1 MAFIQSRGGKVS
13 AQDREVLNAVVEGLG
28 QIVQA
33 SFVTQRQ
40 KDRIAALLQSRADA
54 EEDAEYGSRTMDVD
68 AIMETL
74 AEMEDKA
81 EDSLTEARKGETE
94 SQNSH
99 ALLKA
104 GLENEIKNSKQ
115 EMSESTQKSASTS
128 QELATA
134 EKDLSVEKKGLSEDE
149 AYLRELKRDCQT
161 RASEF
166 EIEAKDNQ
174 AELTALA
181 KAKAILEKK
190 FALTQEAFV
199 QTGAKVTVRV
209 KARDADVPD
218 EAKAQAIRAIE
229 QLGRRL

>member
-1 MAFIQSRGGKVS
+1 M
-13 AQDREVLNAVVEGLG
+13 NAVVEGLG

-33 SFVTQRQ
+33 SFVTQTQ
-40 KDRIAALLQSRADA
+40 KDKIAALLQSREDS
-54 EEDAEYGSRTMDVD
+54 EEDAEYGSRTMNVD

-74 AEMEDKA
+74 GEMEDKA

-94 SQNSH
+94 AQNSH
-99 ALLKA
+99 ALLKQ

-115 EMSESTQKSASTS
+115 EMGESTQKSAATA

-134 EKDLSVEKKGLSEDE
+134 KKGLSEDE

-174 AELTALA
+174 
-181 KAKAILEKK
+181 
-190 FALTQEAFV
+190 
-199 QTGAKVTVRV
+199 
-209 KARDADVPD
+209 
-218 EAKAQAIRAIE
+218 
-229 QLGRRL
+229 